1 MAADIER
8 QMADADATLTAAEG
22 QVASAKAKIATLRA
36 IADKAYPH
44 VSYQRRRSVL
54 PYLRWLTGWA
64 RLIFFIWTH
73 RIVRLAP
80 GAYLQI
86 QRGISNERVMATL
99 AAYLRNQKERGKQ
112 L

>member
-1 MAADIER
+1 MTADIER

-36 IADKAYPH
+36 MADQAYPH
-44 VSYQRRRSVL
+44 APWPRRRSVVT
-54 PYLRWLTGWA
+54 YLRWLTGWA
-64 RLIFFIWTH
+64 RLVFMIWTH

-86 QRGISNERVMATL
+86 QRGVSKERVTATL
-99 AAYLRNQKERGKQ
+99 AAYLRNQKEKGKHA
-112 L
+112 